1 MESIFTN
8 IKLNK
13 NIPVPLYY
21 QLKKQLLS
29 LIEEGVLKSGDKLP
43 TEKELCE
50 QLNISRP
57 TVRQAFGELSMEGYL
72 HRFKGNGTFVSAPK
86 VSSRFLNKLESFQ
99 DEMQHEGKIPNTRVL
114 ALEKIPPFP
123 KANEIL
129 GLPIDEPLLLLTRL
143 RFADDV
149 PIVLAD
155 TYLPYSQYLGLLNY
169 DFEAT
174 SLYEVLEQEYGIYIS
189 RVVRE
194 IEAVTARRKE
204 TELLQCSPN
213 QALILARSLAYTAG
227 QSDPIKYSIARHRGD
242 INTFSVEVYR

>member
-1 MESIFTN
+1 MEHIFTV

-13 NIPVPLYY
+13 NIPIPLYY

-99 DEMQHEGKIPNTRVL
+99 DEMQHEGKVPNTRVL
-114 ALEKIPPFP
+114 ALEKIQAFP
-123 KANEIL
+123 KANEVL

-155 TYLPYSQYLGLLNY
+155 TYLPYSQYSGLLNY
-169 DFEAT
+169 DFETT
-174 SLYEVLEQEYGIYIS
+174 SLYEVLEQEYDIYIS

>member
-1 MESIFTN
+1 MEHIFTN

-13 NIPVPLYY
+13 GIPIPLYY

-29 LIEEGVLKSGDKLP
+29 LIEEGALKSGDKLP

-57 TVRQAFGELSMEGYL
+57 TVRQAFGELSSEGYL

-114 ALEKIPPFP
+114 ALEKIQAFP
-123 KANEIL
+123 KANEVL

-155 TYLPYSQYLGLLNY
+155 TYLPYSQYFGLLNY
-169 DFEAT
+169 NFETT
-174 SLYEVLEQEYGIYIS
+174 SLYEVLEQEYDIYIS

-242 INTFSVEVYR
+242 ISTFSVEVYR